1 MNLKQL
7 SLVTATLLLA
17 TNINAQEDLGEITV
31 ISASKSQQ
39 KLLDVTSSVD
49 VITADEIEARGFTT
63 VTQALDSISGL
74 SFTSNGG
81 VGHSTSVYLR
91 GMSSNRTLVLIDG
104 IRYNDVT
111 SPSGADFAHLMVAD
125 IEQIEVVKGA
135 QSGIWGADASA
146 GVINIITKKA
156 QDGVH
161 GSLYAEG
168 GSFATKRAGASL
180 SFKNSSFYIK
190 ATHDYLESDGF
201 SAYAPNGEDL
211 DNFEDDSYKN
221 QTTNIKVGLKIN
233 ENNKIDITHTIIDA
247 KVQSD
252 PYDMATYSMNPNG
265 AYDSEVKDRFT
276 SINFN
281 HVDSYN
287 ELNVYAKDSDFSRYY
302 PDDEY
307 SKNFDGSIREYGIN
321 SKIAYRK
328 NDFVL
333 VGADYKK
340 FEHQNDIDNDFDNK
354 AVFITNSNEFDG
366 FLGGKTVVTES
377 LRYDDYSS
385 FDNKVTGK
393 IGLKHIHSNIE
404 GFITSV
410 NYGTAYNVPTLYQL
424 YSPFG
429 NEALNSEETKSF
441 DVTLEYKDLK
451 ITYFN
456 NKIDDMIDFDSAT
469 YKYANIAGTSDIDGL
484 ELSYKHSFFNSIMFN
499 LNYTHLLTAEDR
511 EGVELKR
518 RAKDDFNIA
527 LDYYGIEN
535 LHLGVDAQY
544 IGSRTDTDENYEDV
558 ETGEYAVVNLTASY
572 DISKNLKVYVK
583 VENVTDEYY
592 QTVYGYSSSPRA
604 FYAGVRGEF

>member
-49 VITADEIEARGFTT
+49 VITADDIEARGFTT
-63 VTQALDSISGL
+63 VTQALNSVSGV

-104 IRYNDVT
+104 IRYNDAT

-221 QTTNIKVGLKIN
+221 QTTNIKAGLNIN

-393 IGLKHIHSNIE
+393 IGLKHIHSKVE
-404 GFITSV
+404 GLISSV

-451 ITYFN
+451 VTYFN

-484 ELSYKHSFFNSIMFN
+484 ELSYKHSFFDSIMFN

-544 IGSRTDTDENYEDV
+544 IGSRTDTDEKFEDV

-572 DISKNLKVYVK
+572 DISKNLKVYLK